1 MTRACSTDLR
11 ERVVAVVRS
20 GATCRVVA
28 ERFGAAVSSVV
39 KWSQLEARTGA
50 VVPGRTGGHRKPVLT
65 PHHDWLLARVQ
76 ECPEV
81 TLFALRDALRGRG
94 VQVSH
99 DMVWR
104 SLRRAGLRFKKAC
117 WPVNRTG
124 PMSPCVREVVCC
136 STFLYFSGG
145 RDRTMIWDIHWNEN
159 RRF

>member
-11 ERVVAVVRS
+11 ERVVAAVRS

-28 ERFGAAVSSVV
+28 ERFGAAVSRVV

-50 VVPGRTGGHRKPVLT
+50 VVPGRTGGHRKPVLA
-65 PHHDWLLARVQ
+65 PHHDWLMARVQ

-94 VQVSH
+94 VRVSH
-99 DMVWR
+99 DTVWR
-104 SLRRAGLRFKKAC
+104 SLRRAGLSFKKAC

-124 PMSPCVREVVCC
+124 PM
-136 STFLYFSGG
+136 
-145 RDRTMIWDIHWNEN
+145 
-159 RRF
+159 